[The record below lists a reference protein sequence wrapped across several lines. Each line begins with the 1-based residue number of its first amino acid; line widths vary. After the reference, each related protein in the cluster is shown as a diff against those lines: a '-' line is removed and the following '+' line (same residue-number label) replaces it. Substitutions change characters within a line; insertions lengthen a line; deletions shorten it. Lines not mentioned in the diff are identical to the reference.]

1 MPPRRRQTSRRKSG
15 KRSSQQPAPTNPT
28 PRALPP
34 HPAPQQ
40 ALPPHP
46 PTPPLR
52 RSSRQS
58 TIASSTRLYIKLPPT
73 VPASGQLSTADSEDS
88 DDGGDGD
95 DGDDEDDDG
104 KSDFDDED
112 NKELRKMVLEYS
124 PRPFHRNMKLCE
136 DGLADLKEKAAEGS
150 VALEEHLRPYP
161 KDEGGYTKTY
171 YERGLWIAVE
181 IPQSVWVSRPDTIC
195 RHPTHIQRSARP
207 SRFPKR
213 GTGKNSIVRQDT

>member
-15 KRSSQQPAPTNPT
+15 KRSSRQPAPTNPT

-34 HPAPQQ
+34 HTAPEK
-40 ALPPHP
+40 ALPPRP

-58 TIASSTRLYIKLPPT
+58 TIASRPRLYIKLPPA
-73 VPASGQLSTADSEDS
+73 VPASGQLSTVDSEDS

-95 DGDDEDDDG
+95 DGDDE

-112 NKELRKMVLEYS
+112 NKKAELRKMVLEYS

-136 DGLADLKEKAAEGS
+136 DGLAGLKVKAVEGS
-150 VALEEHLRPYP
+150 DAVEEHLRPYP
-161 KDEGGYTKTY
+161 KDGGGYTKTY
-171 YERGLWIAVE
+171 FERGLWIAVE
-181 IPQSVWVSRPDTIC
+181 IPKSVWVSRPDTSR

-213 GTGKNSIVRQDT
+213 GPGKSLIVRQDT